1 MHPDKADNLKKIFFG
16 IEVNIFPILLI
27 HSVVLFWHLLSL
39 DLLVSMAYAG
49 LQLKLCSTIMKV
61 IFHRSLYTTFF
72 HCYCSTIPAAFLPP
86 FTTIYKPSLLSL
98 DFLTLSVLLTF
109 FLLFPSHPSVPASLS
124 LSTLSFYTCMP
135 DVGYVTVPRS
145 LSFLCLNPPILI
157 LSALSVLNRYLWLS
171 FLFLFFIL
179 FSIFCPLR
187 SLPSVLWRCWL
198 GGRKGTQPV
207 KNLSGEVLEWLSVWS
222 EMQTCI

>member
-1 MHPDKADNLKKIFFG
+1 
-16 IEVNIFPILLI
+16 
-27 HSVVLFWHLLSL
+27 
-39 DLLVSMAYAG
+39 MAYAG

-72 HCYCSTIPAAFLPP
+72 HCYCSTIPAVFLPP

-135 DVGYVTVPRS
+135 DLGYVTVPHS
-145 LSFLCLNPPILI
+145 LSFYVSTHLFLSFRLFLFLI
-157 LSALSVLNRYLWLS
+157 DIYDCPSSSSSSSS
-171 FLFLFFIL
+171 FLFFVHYVPYLQCFDAVGWAAGRA
-179 FSIFCPLR
+179 P
-187 SLPSVLWRCWL
+187 SL
-198 GGRKGTQPV
+198 
-207 KNLSGEVLEWLSVWS
+207 
-222 EMQTCI
+222 